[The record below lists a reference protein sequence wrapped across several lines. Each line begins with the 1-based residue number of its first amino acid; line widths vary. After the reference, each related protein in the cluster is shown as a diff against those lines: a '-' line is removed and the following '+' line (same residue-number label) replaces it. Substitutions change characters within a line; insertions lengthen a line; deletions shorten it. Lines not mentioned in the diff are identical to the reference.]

1 MDITQQRLRNQKLVA
16 SDLRT
21 PLEIVSW
28 LGVVQS
34 QDYAGAKW
42 ALALR
47 APGLRDADVERA
59 CDDGVILRT
68 HILRP
73 TWHFVAP
80 EDLRWMQQLAGPRLK
95 TANSHYCRKSGLDAK
110 TLAKSRKIIE
120 GALRNRNYLTRTALR
135 DVLARNGINGDT
147 LHLAYLIMDCEID
160 HVICSGPRQGK
171 QSTYALVDERA
182 PKQRRLAGDE
192 ALAELTRRY
201 FTSHGPATVHD
212 FAWWSGLTIGHAK
225 RGLEALGKGM
235 TSETLNDVTYWSA
248 PLKSRRVSGTAKQP
262 AVHLLPN
269 YDEYLNALKDRSLAL
284 DPLGAPPTL
293 NSFIGVPHQL
303 VIDGILRGAWRRVT
317 TSRAVTIAVKTFRPL
332 SKKERD
338 SLAEAVTWH
347 GEFLGLPATLTMA

>member
-1 MDITQQRLRNQKLVA
+1 MPRHWRRVDGL
-16 SDLRT
+16 S
-21 PLEIVSW
+21 
-28 LGVVQS
+28 
-34 QDYAGAKW
+34 
-42 ALALR
+42 R
-47 APGLRDADVERA
+47 ARFGI
-59 CDDGVILRT
+59 G
-68 HILRP
+68 
-73 TWHFVAP
+73 
-80 EDLRWMQQLAGPRLK
+80 
-95 TANSHYCRKSGLDAK
+95 
-110 TLAKSRKIIE
+110 
-120 GALRNRNYLTRTALR
+120 NYLTRTALR
-135 DVLARNGINGDT
+135 DVLARNGIKGDT
-147 LHLAYLIMDCEID
+147 LHLAYLMMDCEID

-248 PLKSRRVSGTAKQP
+248 PPKARRAPALAKQP
-262 AVHLLPN
+262 AVLLLPN

-303 VIDGILRGAWRRVT
+303 VIDGILRGAWRRVNHEQSCHDCREGLSSAIEEREGFPGRVRRLARRVPGLAGNRDDGVSGST
-317 TSRAVTIAVKTFRPL
+317 HTYASCINTAGREVIDAKWRP
-332 SKKERD
+332 
-338 SLAEAVTWH
+338 
-347 GEFLGLPATLTMA
+347 